1 MRLRDAA
8 LQPERTRLAWRRTIL
23 AGTVVALLAVRLA
36 VLDPRAAAPLAT
48 AAALLGWLALLR
60 FGYRRIT
67 AMTADRPVAAGRAL
81 PLTALAVVWFGAIG
95 VVLIATG

>member
-8 LQPERTRLAWRRTIL
+8 RQPERTRLAWRRTIL

-36 VLDPRAAAPLAT
+36 ALDPTAAGRLAT
-48 AAALLGWLALLR
+48 AAALLGWLALLW

-67 AMTADRPVAAGRAL
+67 AMAADRPVAAGRAL

-95 VVLIATG
+95 MVLIATG